1 MIKKMRFHIALSGTS
16 KRSKRRAPKSKDQTE
31 KKKIEKTKDKSPL
44 LNFHENQ
51 LDNSHA
57 VNYKRG
63 RLKCCMPCGKVN
75 DKMYQLTLNLRNL
88 TIQKA

>member
-1 MIKKMRFHIALSGTS
+1 MIKKTRFHIALSGTS
-16 KRSKRRAPKSKDQTE
+16 KRSKRRASKSKDQTE
-31 KKKIEKTKDKSPL
+31 KKIEKTKHKSPL

-63 RLKCCMPCGKVN
+63 RLKGCMPCGKVN

>member
-31 KKKIEKTKDKSPL
+31 KKIEKTKYKSPL

-63 RLKCCMPCGKVN
+63 RLKGCMPCGKVN

>member
-16 KRSKRRAPKSKDQTE
+16 KRSKRRASKSKDQTE
-31 KKKIEKTKDKSPL
+31 KKIEKTKYKSPL

-63 RLKCCMPCGKVN
+63 RLKGCMPCGKVN

>member
-1 MIKKMRFHIALSGTS
+1 MRFHIALSGTS

-31 KKKIEKTKDKSPL
+31 KKIEKTKDKSPL

-63 RLKCCMPCGKVN
+63 RLKGCMPCGKVN
-75 DKMYQLTLNLRNL
+75 GKMYQLTLNLRNL

>member
-16 KRSKRRAPKSKDQTE
+16 KRSKRRASKSKDQTE
-31 KKKIEKTKDKSPL
+31 KKIEKTKYKSPL

-63 RLKCCMPCGKVN
+63 RLKGCMPCGKVY

>member
-1 MIKKMRFHIALSGTS
+1 MKFHIALSGTS

-31 KKKIEKTKDKSPL
+31 KKIEKTKDKSPL

-63 RLKCCMPCGKVN
+63 RLKGCMPCGKVN
-75 DKMYQLTLNLRNL
+75 DKMYQSTLNLRNL

>member
-31 KKKIEKTKDKSPL
+31 KILEKTKDKSSL

-63 RLKCCMPCGKVN
+63 RLKGYMPCGKVN
-75 DKMYQLTLNLRNL
+75 DNM
-88 TIQKA
+88 

>member
-1 MIKKMRFHIALSGTS
+1 MHYLVHQSVANGERQNQRT
-16 KRSKRRAPKSKDQTE
+16 RP
-31 KKKIEKTKDKSPL
+31 KKKIEKTKDKSSL

-63 RLKCCMPCGKVN
+63 RLKGCMPCGKVN
-75 DKMYQLTLNLRNL
+75 DQMYQLTLNLRNL

>member
-31 KKKIEKTKDKSPL
+31 KKLEKTKDKSSL
-44 LNFHENQ
+44 LNFHENL

-63 RLKCCMPCGKVN
+63 RLKGCMPCGKVN
-75 DKMYQLTLNLRNL
+75 DNM
-88 TIQKA
+88 